1 MFKMSVSAI
10 GDPSTTKLK
19 NTERVYERYHRLD
32 VVDRNAAEM
41 LKKFCTT
48 NSRSNVTATKLANR
62 SAVQSCLTTAPL
74 AAADF
79 LSLYVCLFLTS
90 AVVERLVGVSN
101 TQVENQTA
109 FFVSLVILPIA
120 NLAGLY
126 PGLGLGSV
134 VEFRQ
139 LARALFAAVLVFAG
153 IGWFCFPN
161 LWVFYAFVATV
172 AYGVGLPMIMST
184 RFVVRQIVKRFSWWG
199 APTLIVAEPQRGQ
212 ELALRM
218 QREIDQG
225 FRPVGLLV
233 DSNQYWALNHSRE
246 GSKVPVYDIRSAD
259 EIALAL
265 GATWVIVSP
274 CANREIAPIL
284 DKSLAA
290 IPNRILLSSSQM
302 DMSIWDQMF
311 CIGSTAGLR
320 FGGAHPSSVEL
331 ATKRVLDLS
340 LTSIALVVGFPF
352 LAIICL
358 LIRLS
363 SRGPIFYSQGRIGFG
378 GREFRAWKFRSMQQ
392 NADRVLEEYLA
403 SNPAARWEWNETH
416 KLKDDPRVTSI
427 GKFLRASSLDELP
440 QLWNVLLGEMSLVGP
455 RPIIDSPTYDASYVN
470 DYAEEFE
477 AYKTVRPGLTGLWQ
491 VRCRNSGVY
500 ELRIYWDMYYIRNW
514 CVWLDM
520 YLIMRT
526 IKTVLMR
533 EGK

>member
-1 MFKMSVSAI
+1 MSTSAI
-10 GDPSTTKLK
+10 DDPII
-19 NTERVYERYHRLD
+19 TEFKATDRVYERYYRLD
-32 VVDRNAAEM
+32 AVDRNAAEM
-41 LKKFCTT
+41 LKKYCTT
-48 NSRSNVTATKLANR
+48 NSRSNATATRLANR
-62 SAVQSCLTTAPL
+62 STVQSFLTSAPL
-74 AAADF
+74 ALADF

-90 AVVERLVGVSN
+90 AVVDRFFGSVN
-101 TQVENQTA
+101 MQAENQTA

-153 IGWFCFPN
+153 IGWFCFPK
-161 LWVFYAFVATV
+161 LWAFYSLVAAIAFS
-172 AYGVGLPMIMST
+172 VGLPMIMST
-184 RFVVRQIVKRFSWWG
+184 RFVVRQIVMRFSWWG

-212 ELALRM
+212 ELARRM
-218 QREIDQG
+218 QREVDQG

-233 DSNQYWALNHSRE
+233 DSTQYWALNQSPE
-246 GSKVPVYDIRSAD
+246 ALKVPVYDIRSAEEVAVD
-259 EIALAL
+259 L

-274 CANREIAPIL
+274 CANREMAPIL

-290 IPNRILLSSSQM
+290 IPNRILLSSSQT

-311 CIGSTAGLR
+311 CIGSSAGLR

-331 ATKRVLDLS
+331 AAKRLLDLF

-352 LAIICL
+352 LATICL

-363 SRGPIFYSQGRIGFG
+363 SRGPIFYSQNRIGFR

-392 NADRVLEEYLA
+392 NADQVLDEYLA
-403 SNPAARWEWNETH
+403 NNPAARWEWNETH
-416 KLKDDPRVTSI
+416 KLKKDPRVTSI

-440 QLWNVLLGEMSLVGP
+440 QLWNIMRGEMSLVGP
-455 RPIIDSPTYDASYVN
+455 RPIIDSPTYDASYVH

-500 ELRIYWDMYYIRNW
+500 DLRIYWDMYYIRNW

-520 YLIMRT
+520 YLILRT

>member
-1 MFKMSVSAI
+1 MSISAI
-10 GDPSTTKLK
+10 DDPLI
-19 NTERVYERYHRLD
+19 TEFKATDRVYERYYRLD
-32 VVDRNAAEM
+32 AVDRNAAEM
-41 LKKFCTT
+41 LKKYCTT
-48 NSRSNVTATKLANR
+48 NSRSNTMATRLANR
-62 SAVQSCLTTAPL
+62 STVQSFLTSAPL
-74 AAADF
+74 AVADF
-79 LSLYVCLFLTS
+79 LSLYACLFLTA
-90 AVVERLVGVSN
+90 AVVNRLFGLAN
-101 TQVENQTA
+101 MQAENQTA

-153 IGWFCFPN
+153 IGWFCFPKM
-161 LWVFYAFVATV
+161 WVFQSLVAVIAFS
-172 AYGVGLPMIMST
+172 VGIPMIMST
-184 RFVVRQIVKRFSWWG
+184 RFVVRQIVKRFYWWG

-212 ELALRM
+212 ELARRM
-218 QREIDQG
+218 LREIDQG

-233 DSNQYWALNHSRE
+233 DSNKYWALNQSPE
-246 GSKVPVYDIRSAD
+246 ALKVPVFDIRTAD
-259 EIALAL
+259 EVALKL

-274 CANREIAPIL
+274 CANREVAPIL

-290 IPNRILLSSSQM
+290 IPNRILLSSSQT

-311 CIGSTAGLR
+311 CIGSSAGIR
-320 FGGAHPSSVEL
+320 FGGAHPSSIEL
-331 ATKRVLDLS
+331 AAKRVLDLF
-340 LTSIALVVGFPF
+340 LTSIALVVGLPF
-352 LAIICL
+352 LATICL

-363 SRGPIFYSQGRIGFG
+363 SRGPIFYSQNRIGFG
-378 GREFRAWKFRSMQQ
+378 GREFRAWKFRSMQK
-392 NADRVLEEYLA
+392 NADQVLEQYLTN
-403 SNPAARWEWNETH
+403 NPAARWEWNETH
-416 KLKDDPRVTSI
+416 KLNKDPRVTSI

-440 QLWNVLLGEMSLVGP
+440 QLWNILRGEMSLVGP
-455 RPIIDSPTYDASYVN
+455 RPIIDSPTYDASYVH

-520 YLIMRT
+520 YLILRT

>member
-1 MFKMSVSAI
+1 MAS
-10 GDPSTTKLK
+10 STLDDRTKTDLS
-19 NTERVYERYHRLD
+19 TPVRVYERYHRLD
-32 VVDRNAAEM
+32 TVDRNAAEM
-41 LKKFCTT
+41 LKKYCTT
-48 NSRSNVTATKLANR
+48 NSRSNATATRLANR
-62 SAVQSCLTTAPL
+62 SAIQSFLTSAPL

-79 LSLYVCLFLTS
+79 LSLYACLFLVS
-90 AVVERLVGVSN
+90 AIFERLMGLTN
-101 TQVENQTA
+101 MQVENQTA

-153 IGWFCFPN
+153 IGWFCFPK
-161 LWVFYAFVATV
+161 LWFFYVPVAAV
-172 AYGVGLPMIMST
+172 AYAVGLPLIMST
-184 RFVVRQIVKRFSWWG
+184 RFTVRQIVKRCSWWG

-212 ELALRM
+212 ELGKRM
-218 QREIDQG
+218 QREVDQG
-225 FRPVGLLV
+225 FRPVGLLL
-233 DSNQYWALNHSRE
+233 DSSQYWVSDELLDT
-246 GSKVPVYDIRSAD
+246 SKLPLYDIRNAAEVAVS
-259 EIALAL
+259 L

-274 CANREIAPIL
+274 CANREMAPIL

-290 IPNRILLSSSQM
+290 IPNRILLSSSQT

-311 CIGSTAGLR
+311 CIGSSAGLR

-331 ATKRVLDLS
+331 AAKRVLDLL
-340 LTSIALVVGFPF
+340 LTSIALTVGFPF
-352 LAIICL
+352 LATVCL

-363 SRGPIFYSQGRIGFG
+363 SRGPIFYSQKRIGFG
-378 GREFRAWKFRSMQQ
+378 GREFRAWKFRSMQN
-392 NADRVLEEYLA
+392 NADQVLEEYLA
-403 SNPAARWEWNETH
+403 NNPAARWEWNETH

-440 QLWNVLLGEMSLVGP
+440 QLWNIMRGEMSLVGP
-455 RPIIDSPTYDASYVN
+455 RPIIDSPTYDASYVHE
-470 DYAEEFE
+470 YAEEFE

-526 IKTVLMR
+526 IKTVIMR
-533 EGK
+533 EGR

>member
-1 MFKMSVSAI
+1 MSTSAI
-10 GDPSTTKLK
+10 DDPII
-19 NTERVYERYHRLD
+19 TEFKATDRVYERYYRLD
-32 VVDRNAAEM
+32 AVDRNAAEM
-41 LKKFCTT
+41 LKKYCTT
-48 NSRSNVTATKLANR
+48 NSRSNATATRLANR
-62 SAVQSCLTTAPL
+62 STVQSFLTSAPL
-74 AAADF
+74 ALADF

-90 AVVERLVGVSN
+90 AVVDRFFGSVN
-101 TQVENQTA
+101 MQAENQTA

-153 IGWFCFPN
+153 IGWFCFPK
-161 LWVFYAFVATV
+161 LWAFYSLVAAIAFS
-172 AYGVGLPMIMST
+172 VGLPMIMST
-184 RFVVRQIVKRFSWWG
+184 RFVVRQIVMRFSWWG

-212 ELALRM
+212 ELARRM
-218 QREIDQG
+218 QREVDQG

-233 DSNQYWALNHSRE
+233 DSAQYWALNQSPE
-246 GSKVPVYDIRSAD
+246 ALKVPVYDIRSAEEVAVD
-259 EIALAL
+259 L

-274 CANREIAPIL
+274 CANREMAPIL

-290 IPNRILLSSSQM
+290 IPNRILLSSSQT

-311 CIGSTAGLR
+311 CIGSSAGLR

-331 ATKRVLDLS
+331 AAKRVLDLF

-352 LAIICL
+352 LATICL

-363 SRGPIFYSQGRIGFG
+363 SRGPIFYSQNRIGFR

-392 NADRVLEEYLA
+392 NADQVLDEYLA
-403 SNPAARWEWNETH
+403 NNPAARWEWNETH
-416 KLKDDPRVTSI
+416 KLKKDPRVTSI

-440 QLWNVLLGEMSLVGP
+440 QLWNIMRGEMSLVGP
-455 RPIIDSPTYDASYVN
+455 RPIIDSPTYDASYVH

-500 ELRIYWDMYYIRNW
+500 DLRIYWDMYYIRNW

-520 YLIMRT
+520 YLILRT